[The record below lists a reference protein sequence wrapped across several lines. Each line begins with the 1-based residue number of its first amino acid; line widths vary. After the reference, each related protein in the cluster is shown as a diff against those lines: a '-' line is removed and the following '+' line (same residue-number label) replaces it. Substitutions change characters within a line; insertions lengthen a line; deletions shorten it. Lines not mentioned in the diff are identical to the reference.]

1 VGGFVRDLLLEHPSL
16 DFDLVVEGNA
26 IVLARALARRLG
38 GRVTSHSRFGTAKW
52 HLEGPASGDSPC
64 KLSVAGL
71 HAVDL
76 VTARTEFYTHP
87 TALPVVERGSIKL
100 DLHRRDFTINTL
112 ALRLDGRHYGE
123 LHDYWG
129 GLDDLR
135 SGLVRVL
142 HSLSFVD
149 DPTRILRAARFE
161 QRFGFRIEER
171 TMQLLMEAR
180 SLIDRLSGD
189 RIRHELNHILNTEIL
204 PPAAANQTGALQRGG
219 PAQILARLHEL
230 GLLAAIHP
238 YLTWDEWLHE
248 RIGAL
253 GSLMPDADWGLRVE
267 GLEAP
272 LKVELGY
279 ILWLIR
285 LPPEQASLASGRL
298 KLPAYLARIILAA
311 CELWHDR
318 YALLGL
324 SPSAAVARLEGVP
337 TLARYALYLA
347 VPDAPELQGVL
358 SNYQSHWQRVEPTID
373 GHGLRALSLPPGP
386 QYRKILSVL
395 RNAWL
400 DGEIS
405 TPEQEMALLK
415 KIIGKA

>member
-1 VGGFVRDLLLEHPSL
+1 
-16 DFDLVVEGNA
+16 
-26 IVLARALARRLG
+26 
-38 GRVTSHSRFGTAKW
+38 
-52 HLEGPASGDSPC
+52 
-64 KLSVAGL
+64 
-71 HAVDL
+71 
-76 VTARTEFYTHP
+76 
-87 TALPVVERGSIKL
+87 
-100 DLHRRDFTINTL
+100 
-112 ALRLDGRHYGE
+112 
-123 LHDYWG
+123 
-129 GLDDLR
+129 
-135 SGLVRVL
+135 L

-189 RIRHELNHILNTEIL
+189 RIRHELNHILNTESL
-204 PPAAANQTGALQRGG
+204 PPAAAIQSGAPQTGG

-238 YLTWDEWLHE
+238 NLTWDEWLHK

-253 GSLMPDADWGLRVE
+253 SGLAPDADWGLSAD

-285 LPPEQASLASGRL
+285 LPAGQASLTGGRL
-298 KLPAYLARIILAA
+298 KLPAYLARIILDA

-324 SPSAAVARLEGVP
+324 SPSVAVARLEDESI
-337 TLARYALYLA
+337 LARYAVYMA
-347 VPDAPELQGVL
+347 ASEAPELQEVL
-358 SNYQSHWQRVEPTID
+358 QTYQTRWQRVEPIID
-373 GHGLRALSLPPGP
+373 GHGLKALGLTPGP
-386 QYRKILSVL
+386 QYRKILSRL

-405 TPEQEMALLK
+405 TPEGEMALLK
-415 KIIGKA
+415 KIIGEG